1 VLTDLYALVQIIRNL
16 ETTLQREKA
25 ARAADGGVAALRL
38 APGVLTIAAGGLNA
52 RPEPHESA
60 VSGGE

>member
-25 ARAADGGVAALRL
+25 ARAADGATAE
-38 APGVLTIAAGGLNA
+38 
-52 RPEPHESA
+52 EPS
-60 VSGGE
+60 